1 LMLLK
6 MILTLM
12 ALAAISMPAIAG
24 GPMTPIQLSGSSS
37 HPATDLPF
45 SWTPSGQ
52 KVLIPPAEAMP
63 IYSLPWSISSRT
75 GEPIYLSGSKFY
87 DSRYFF
93 IPGGWGRSLGG
104 GDGASS
110 VRVGWLA
117 LI

>member
-1 LMLLK
+1 MFIK
-6 MILTLM
+6 MVLTLI
-12 ALAAISMPAIAG
+12 ALAAISILAIAS

-52 KVLIPPAEAMP
+52 KVLIPPLEAEP
-63 IYSLPWSISSRT
+63 IYSLPWSTSSRT
-75 GEPIYLSGSKFY
+75 GEPIYLSGSRFY
-87 DSRYFF
+87 DSRYSF
-93 IPGGWGRSLGG
+93 IPGGWGRSFSG

>member
-1 LMLLK
+1 MQLK

-12 ALAAISMPAIAG
+12 ALAAISMPAIAN
-24 GPMTPIQLSGSSS
+24 GPITPIQLSGSSS

-52 KVLIPPAEAMP
+52 KVLIPPVEAKP
-63 IYSLPWSISSRT
+63 IYSLPWSTSSRT
-75 GEPIYLSGSKFY
+75 GEPVYLSGSKFY

-93 IPGGWGRSLGG
+93 IPGGWGRSFSGE
-104 GDGASS
+104 DGASS
-110 VRVGWLA
+110 VRIGWLA